1 MKARKHSLESKATA
15 LTIVVALQ
23 SVAALFFIV
32 DVLGDLGGSETA
44 GHLMI
49 EGLAVAALLV
59 GVVIGALQVK
69 ALVLAARRDETAVA
83 LARGATAD
91 LVRLRFAQWGLTPA
105 EADVAL
111 FALKGCDAHQIAAM
125 RNAAEGTV
133 RAQLTRIYAKAG
145 VNSQSSLIATFLD
158 ELIDPVAGGATD

>member
-1 MKARKHSLESKATA
+1 MKARKLSLERKATA

-23 SVAALFFIV
+23 SLAVLFFII
-32 DVLGDLGGSETA
+32 DVLDDLFDGEA
-44 GHLMI
+44 QGHLAI
-49 EGLAVAALLV
+49 EALVVAALLV
-59 GVVIGALQVK
+59 AVIIGALQIK

-91 LVRLRFAQWGLTPA
+91 LVRLRFAQWNLTAA

-158 ELIDPVAGGATD
+158 ELIDPVPCGAAV